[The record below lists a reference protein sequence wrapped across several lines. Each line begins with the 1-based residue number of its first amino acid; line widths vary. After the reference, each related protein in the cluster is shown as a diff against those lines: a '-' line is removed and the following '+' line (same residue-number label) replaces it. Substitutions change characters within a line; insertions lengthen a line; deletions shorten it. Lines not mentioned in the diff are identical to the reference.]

1 MQKLRA
7 VTVVEGR
14 QEFATAES
22 ELPTLAFLST
32 SRLFYSRIT
41 FGIAFK
47 YLEHVG
53 PMHVRSHHLC
63 VCVITRAMFSEMKGS
78 NKLRQKLI

>member
-7 VTVVEGR
+7 VTVVEGG

-32 SRLFYSRIT
+32 SVVFFSCIT
-41 FGIAFK
+41 SGIAFK
-47 YLEHVG
+47 YLEHIG
-53 PMHVRSHHLC
+53 PMHERSHRLC
-63 VCVITRAMFSEMKGS
+63 VCVVTRAMFSEMKGS